1 MRLNRGE
8 PVTGVPSEQTDMETK
23 VEVESQFNKVT
34 EVINNPM
41 SAVSIKESARQPSD
55 SFTQDLQTS
64 N

>member
-41 SAVSIKESARQPSD
+41 SAVSIKE
-55 SFTQDLQTS
+55 
-64 N
+64 